1 MCKTII
7 CINGQDDRIETT
19 PCNGVL
25 LTYIGCRAQ
34 TKGKEREEYTSR
46 EEEGPLNAHDACQR
60 EKSHSTKLKGLR
72 IAKGARSVFLRK
84 YSPLELVEL
93 SLIELYKSL
102 NEEKR
107 KEQNV
112 RDSLQH

>member
-1 MCKTII
+1 MTHMD
-7 CINGQDDRIETT
+7 CIAR
-19 PCNGVL
+19 VSS
-25 LTYIGCRAQ
+25 
-34 TKGKEREEYTSR
+34 KEREESTVR
-46 EEEGPLNAHDACQR
+46 EEEEPLNAHDACQR
-60 EKSHSTKLKGLR
+60 EKSHTIKLKGLR
-72 IAKGARSVFLRK
+72 IAKGPRSVFPRK

-112 RDSLQH
+112 RDSPQH

>member
-1 MCKTII
+1 M
-7 CINGQDDRIETT
+7 
-19 PCNGVL
+19 
-25 LTYIGCRAQ
+25 TYMDCRARINS
-34 TKGKEREEYTSR
+34 KGKEESTIR

-60 EKSHSTKLKGLR
+60 EKSHTIKLKGLR
-72 IAKGARSVFLRK
+72 IAKGARSVFPRK
-84 YSPLELVEL
+84 HSPLELVEL

-112 RDSLQH
+112 RDSPQH

>member
-1 MCKTII
+1 MCKTILFTK
-7 CINGQDDRIETT
+7 QHDDRIETAT
-19 PCNGVL
+19 CNSVL
-25 LTYIGCRAQ
+25 MTDIGCRAQ
-34 TKGKEREEYTSR
+34 TKGKEREEYTIR